1 MQGTT
6 WKEGFSMCW
15 RFSCSREA
23 TLLFS
28 ILDPI
33 SDHSSSYLSLRP
45 TGFIVCA
52 WTCGT
57 SIFFR
62 FLAVAAPSA
71 RHTLLLISQRLLL
84 SLFRSL
90 QTSPSLKLFPEH
102 SGQNNTSYH
111 SLLYT
116 WFCFLPSICDI
127 LTYSIM
133 FYLNILI
140 FHPWIGRGLFFITC
154 YWVSTKYVFLK

>member
-1 MQGTT
+1 
-6 WKEGFSMCW
+6 MCW

-23 TLLFS
+23 TFFPS
-28 ILDPI
+28 ILDNI
-33 SDHSSSYLSLRP
+33 SNYFPSYLSLRP
-45 TGFIVCA
+45 TGFLVCT

-57 SIFFR
+57 SIFVR

-71 RHTLLLISQRLLL
+71 RHTLLLTSQRLLL

-90 QTSPSLKLFPEH
+90 QTSPSLKLFSEH

-133 FYLNILI
+133 LYLNILI
-140 FHPWIGRGLFFITC
+140 HHPWLGEIYFSSL
-154 YWVSTKYVFLK
+154 STGSALNTYFSNKWRNTLLEL

>member
-15 RFSCSREA
+15 RFSCSRKA
-23 TLLFS
+23 TLFLS
-28 ILDPI
+28 ILDNI
-33 SDHSSSYLSLRP
+33 SNHSPSYLFLCP
-45 TGFIVCA
+45 WLLVCT
-52 WTCGT
+52 WICGT
-57 SIFFR
+57 SIFVR

-71 RHTLLLISQRLLL
+71 RHTLLLTSQRVLL
-84 SLFRSL
+84 SLFRNL

-102 SGQNNTSYH
+102 SGQNNTPYH

-116 WFCFLPSICDI
+116 WICFLHSICDI

-133 FYLNILI
+133 FYLNILN
-140 FHPWIGRGLFFITC
+140 HHLWIGRGLFF
-154 YWVSTKYVFLK
+154 STF

>member
-15 RFSCSREA
+15 RFSCSREV

-28 ILDPI
+28 ILDTI
-33 SDHSSSYLSLRP
+33 ADHSSYLSLRP
-45 TGFIVCA
+45 TGFLVCT

-57 SIFFR
+57 SIFVR

-71 RHTLLLISQRLLL
+71 RHTLLLTSQRLL
-84 SLFRSL
+84 SLFRNL
-90 QTSPSLKLFPEH
+90 QTSPSMKLFPEH
-102 SGQNNTSYH
+102 SGQNNTYYH

-116 WFCFLPSICDI
+116 WFCFFFQSICDI
-127 LTYSIM
+127 LRYSIM

-140 FHPWIGRGLFFITC
+140 HHPWIGRGLFFITF